1 MNAIVYQIPLARLEA
16 FRGRAV
22 VVRTER
28 PRDLVAEVLS
38 EDIGNLAYVQL
49 RGLPNDTDVLVHWA
63 EGVPIELRLDDPEQD
78 FPSLYRY
85 TKLLDNH
92 PVRIAMAVSPG
103 VEKAVKLASSLQF
116 AVKLEIGQ
124 PEPALI
130 ASLARVLDDYL
141 HKSTITQPIE
151 FFHSVLLGYC
161 RDEPIDLWA
170 IQEEDPALVRIID
183 EEGRERL
190 PGRLSSLVPGP
201 APDEFVAAWSTGLS
215 AAGAECTQCPFFS
228 ACRGYFKWPERAYD
242 CAGVKTLFTSLK
254 QAAEALRADLAAA
267 ASSPGARP

>member
-1 MNAIVYQIPLARLEA
+1 MSAIVYQIPLAQLEA
-16 FRGRAV
+16 FRGLAAV
-22 VVRTER
+22 VRSER
-28 PRDLVAEVLS
+28 PIDLVAELSS

-49 RGLPNDTDVLVHWA
+49 CGLPSDTDVLVHWA
-63 EGVPIELRLDDPEQD
+63 EGLPVELLLDQPEQK

-85 TKLLDNH
+85 TKLQDNH
-92 PVRIAMAVSPG
+92 PVRIAIPVEPG
-103 VEKAVKLASSLQF
+103 FEKAVKLASSLQF

-130 ASLARVLDDYL
+130 ASLARVLDGYL
-141 HKSTITQPIE
+141 HKSTVTQPIE

-170 IQEEDPALVRIID
+170 IQEEDPALIRTID
-183 EEGRERL
+183 EEGRECL

-201 APDEFVAAWSTGLS
+201 APDEFVADWSTGLS
-215 AAGAECTQCPFFS
+215 AAGAECTECPFFS
-228 ACRGYFKWPERAYD
+228 ACRSYFKWPDRDYD
-242 CAGVKTLFTSLK
+242 CAGVKALLTTLK

-267 ASSPGARP
+267 ASSLGATP